1 MKTFNS
7 WLTKTGIASSVTVAA
22 LWSVSSFVAYAAQAN
37 LASGGVTNTTE
48 LGALMCNIIAV
59 MFWILIIVAVIM
71 IIMAGFNYVLA
82 GDDTEKTTKARK
94 MLTYAAIGIAVA
106 LLAEGVPQ
114 IVSSIFPAFSG
125 NVALGTVCAPF

>member
-1 MKTFNS
+1 MNILKS
-7 WLTKTGIASSVTVAA
+7 WVAKAGITSSVTVAA
-22 LWSVSSFVAYAAQAN
+22 LLSFSSLMAEAATVT
-37 LASGGVTNTTE
+37 LPSGGISNTTT

-71 IIMAGFNYVLA
+71 IILAGFNYVLA

-125 NVALGTVCAPF
+125 NVALSTTCAPF